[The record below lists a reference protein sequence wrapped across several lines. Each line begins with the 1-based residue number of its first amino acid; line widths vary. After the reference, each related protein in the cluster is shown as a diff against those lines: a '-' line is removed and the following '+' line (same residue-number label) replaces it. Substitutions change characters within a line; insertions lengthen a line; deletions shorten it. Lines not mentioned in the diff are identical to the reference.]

1 MVHKEYI
8 IQEILNHKIIVIARG
23 IYGEKCIKLAQALHK
38 GGIRLLEITFDQSN
52 SQSLKETADT
62 LQQLNCTL
70 GDTMLFGAGTVISTQ
85 DVDLAANA
93 GAQFIISP
101 NTDESIIAETL
112 KQGLVS
118 IPGAMTP
125 SEILKA
131 NRWGADF
138 VKLFPAAQLG
148 YDYIKSIRAPINH
161 VKLLATGGVNSDNV
175 GSFLKLGMAGVG
187 VGGNLC
193 SKVLVS
199 EGRFD
204 EITGAAMKYIA
215 AVRGDK

>member
-1 MVHKEYI
+1 MSLRKHLIRYSRHRSAFRVHS
-8 IQEILNHKIIVIARG
+8 
-23 IYGEKCIKLAQALHK
+23 
-38 GGIRLLEITFDQSN
+38 LL
-52 SQSLKETADT
+52 
-62 LQQLNCTL
+62 
-70 GDTMLFGAGTVISTQ
+70 VISQ
-85 DVDLAANA
+85 
-93 GAQFIISP
+93 IP
-101 NTDESIIAETL
+101 NTNQQRSHRR
-112 KQGLVS
+112 Q
-118 IPGAMTP
+118 
-125 SEILKA
+125 
-131 NRWGADF
+131 GADF

>member
-1 MVHKEYI
+1 MLQYLLQTLAQMLHLSQRFPIMK
-8 IQEILNHKIIVIARG
+8 LGIARLMPCG
-23 IYGEKCIKLAQALHK
+23 SLAL
-38 GGIRLLEITFDQSN
+38 IRVMFLMA
-52 SQSLKETADT
+52 ETAWE
-62 LQQLNCTL
+62 CTMQKKVPL
-70 GDTMLFGAGTVISTQ
+70 SVL
-85 DVDLAANA
+85 
-93 GAQFIISP
+93 P
-101 NTDESIIAETL
+101 
-112 KQGLVS
+112 
-118 IPGAMTP
+118 
-125 SEILKA
+125 
-131 NRWGADF
+131 
-138 VKLFPAAQLG
+138 KLFMTGRDLQLPRQSQMTFTG
-148 YDYIKSIRAPINH
+148 MRSFVVQIGSILLVLHQPQGGTYLKFVWRH

>member
-1 MVHKEYI
+1 M
-8 IQEILNHKIIVIARG
+8 
-23 IYGEKCIKLAQALHK
+23 
-38 GGIRLLEITFDQSN
+38 EITFDQSN